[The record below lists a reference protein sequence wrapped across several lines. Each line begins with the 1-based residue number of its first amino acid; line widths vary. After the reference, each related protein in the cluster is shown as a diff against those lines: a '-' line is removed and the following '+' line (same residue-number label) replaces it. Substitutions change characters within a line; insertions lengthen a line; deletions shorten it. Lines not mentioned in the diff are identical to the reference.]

1 LRANADIRLF
11 SRFLDK
17 FDVVSNQPLC
27 SGIFKDFNRYKG
39 EPTCCF
45 MPQDFSQGPAIP
57 HHCWPAAAFGQNRH
71 ARYATLNGI

>member
-27 SGIFKDFNRYKG
+27 SGIFKDFNRNKG
-39 EPTCCF
+39 EPACCF
-45 MPQDFSQGPAIP
+45 MPRDFPQGPAIP
-57 HHCWPAAAFGQNRH
+57 HHYRRLSFIVLCLEKKYSKRD
-71 ARYATLNGI
+71 